1 MFLPIL
7 ALCVACIGLPL
18 LQAWRL
24 LRLRSRDRLGW
35 LLAAADATVFV
46 AVVMLVG
53 RWDIAGYG
61 TRLVLVAILL
71 ACLLRSG
78 LAHRGLP
85 WRRTGRPPSGRER
98 WGRRGNLASLLVFGA
113 VLAYLLAGMTPAP
126 PARDVAFPL
135 RDGRYA
141 VGQGGVVS
149 LLNQHAAHRQQAHAA
164 DIVALDDFGFRARG
178 ILPDR
183 LEAYAIWNAVVSS
196 PCAGTVV
203 TVRDGLPDLAP
214 GEMDPAHPAGNH
226 VQLDCGGFH
235 VLLAHLR
242 EGSVRVRA
250 GQRVAAGE
258 QVGECGNSGRSSEPH
273 LHFHLQDSPEFGM
286 GEGMPAQF
294 QRYLADGVPVAR
306 GEPVRGQVVAPR
318 Q

>member
-1 MFLPIL
+1 MPTATILGHPREGGGIAPLVRGWRPDGSREPSPGSSRMFLPIL

-85 WRRTGRPPSGRER
+85 WRRTGRPPPSGREP

-214 GEMDPAHPAGNH
+214 GEMDPAHQAGNH

-242 EGSVRVRA
+242 EGSV
-250 GQRVAAGE
+250 GVAAGDT
-258 QVGECGNSGRSSEPH
+258 VAAGDPIGRVGNSGNTTEPH
-273 LHFHLQDSPEFGM
+273 LHVHAFD
-286 GEGMPAQF
+286 
-294 QRYLADGVPVAR
+294 
-306 GEPVRGQVVAPR
+306 
-318 Q
+318 